1 MTHLVPPDTLTTMDA
16 DYELVDP
23 KTPLMEDGDDP
34 NEVIRKKLTPRAL
47 KVLSDHMESHNENTA
62 HKAAI
67 KVLEYDKRIDKAVEA
82 ANQSINLIGF
92 NPEYLGTALKG
103 LQTVL
108 TGEDNDEKEDLP
120 AS

>member
-1 MTHLVPPDTLTTMDA
+1 MDA
-16 DYELVDP
+16 DYEIVETKP
-23 KTPLMEDGDDP
+23 PFMEDGDDP
-34 NEVIRKKLTPRAL
+34 NEIIRKKLTPRAL

-92 NPEYLGTALKG
+92 NPEYLSTALKG

-108 TGEDNDEKEDLP
+108 TGGNDDQITDKRDLP